1 VVLLSYAA
9 ELVLVGVVAFLFFL
23 AILVL
28 LGLEELANERGGSL
42 VRHGRS
48 GSRSNHRQERGSSW
62 HVDEAL
68 STALGWLAEGRD
80 EADVAAMLN
89 IRTHRGED
97 LGAGARVHYDGA
109 MDALRE
115 ADSWDWVYQAG
126 ERRRALDE
134 AGRELRAARMMIREM
149 NR

>member
-1 VVLLSYAA
+1 
-9 ELVLVGVVAFLFFL
+9 
-23 AILVL
+23 
-28 LGLEELANERGGSL
+28 
-42 VRHGRS
+42 
-48 GSRSNHRQERGSSW
+48 
-62 HVDEAL
+62 VDEAL

-97 LGAGARVHYDGA
+97 LSGSSRAHFEKA

-134 AGRELRAARMMIREM
+134 AGRELRAVKAFHLEEVEG
-149 NR
+149 